1 MMDARNI
8 ESLAERGE
16 FYLCLARAFLTPRK
30 QEVFTA
36 LRDALADD
44 LEELGASLG
53 YACADAVADYR
64 AAIAAIPDHV
74 TLLQRYS
81 TLFLVP
87 PRTIQINTGGYLD
100 GAINGGSVSAL
111 EDTYRR
117 CGVER
122 GDDFHDLSD
131 HVAVQLEFVALLYLN
146 SAEALAAGTPPPAVR
161 PEHFLDRFAARWISP
176 FLRDL
181 ENDASTPGAGPNPW
195 LPLARILATAVAH
208 DAVAEELP
216 AAVQRARRAIG
227 KARHDRAERGI
238 TADDMAFIARKLRE
252 KGLSTEHL
260 AIPPE
265 LRDEARGY
273 SRGTPPGPRR
283 GSRYE

>member
-1 MMDARNI
+1 MDIRHT
-8 ESLAERGE
+8 EFLTERGE
-16 FYLCLARAFLTPRK
+16 FYLCLARAFLPPREP
-30 QEVFTA
+30 EVFTA

-64 AAIAAIPDHV
+64 AAIAAIPDHA

-81 TLFLVP
+81 ALFLVP
-87 PRTIQINTGGYLD
+87 PRTIQINTGSYLD

-122 GDDFHDLSD
+122 DDDFHDLSD

-146 SAEALAAGTPPPAVR
+146 SAEALAACTPPPAVR
-161 PEHFLDRFAARWISP
+161 PEHFLDQFAARWLPP

-181 ENDASTPGAGPNPW
+181 ENDSNTLGAGPNPW
-195 LPLARILATAVAH
+195 LPLARILATAVTH

-216 AAVQRARRAIG
+216 ASMQRAQRAIG
-227 KARHDRAERGI
+227 KARHDRAARGI